1 MSDRHLINQL
11 KEVRNLKQAPALWR
25 QDLKQTLLKT
35 ISQQPT
41 LSYSYSER
49 AWLWFK
55 QTRLVVAPFR
65 LAPVVAAILLLVGG
79 SVPVVRATEGS
90 LPGQSL
96 YTVKRLSEKVQL
108 SFKTNPL
115 SRGLYYLDLANQRL
129 VEVDKL
135 ASDSKAQAELLRDYN
150 INVGFAQASLQTV
163 AQEAGVVAKYD
174 KAGEQL
180 AQRLISLKDKVG
192 EEASYKAAIKLTEKL
207 SNSSLALL
215 VNFGAPA
222 DDGQIL
228 ASRLQSQI
236 AKVEAKLNGVDGKLI
251 RLPQT
256 KPLKVVIESKQT
268 VVPAK
273 EAAKQAKESL
283 TEAKE
288 LIEKKFYTLA
298 LQKVQEGEDITS
310 KTEEAIAKT
319 EEPEAQVKGETQD
332 KTDEPV
338 VTPTEQINQTE
349 PKGEKVELK

>member
-1 MSDRHLINQL
+1 MSDHNLINQL
-11 KEVRNLKQAPALWR
+11 KEVRNLKQAPVLWR
-25 QDLKQTLLKT
+25 QDLKQSLLKMAAKERST
-35 ISQQPT
+35 
-41 LSYSYSER
+41 SYSYGER
-49 AWLWFK
+49 FWLLAK
-55 QTRLVVAPFR
+55 QTRLAVAPFR
-65 LAPVVAAILLLVGG
+65 LAPVLAVLLILLGG
-79 SVPVVRATEGS
+79 SVPVARATESS

-96 YTVKRLSEKVQL
+96 YALKRLSEKVQL

-115 SRGLYYLDLANQRL
+115 SRGLYYLDLANNRL

-135 ASDSKAQAELLRDYN
+135 AGNTKVQAELLRDYN

-163 AQEAGVVAKYD
+163 GGEAGVVARYD
-174 KAGEQL
+174 ESSEQL

-207 SNSSLALL
+207 SSSSLALL
-215 VNFGAPA
+215 VNFGAPV
-222 DDGQIL
+222 DDGQVL

-236 AKVEAKLNGVDGKLI
+236 AKVEAKLEGVDGKLI
-251 RLPQT
+251 RLPQV

-273 EAAKQAKESL
+273 EATKQAKVSL

-288 LIEKKFYTLA
+288 LVEKKFYTLA
-298 LQKVQEGEDITS
+298 LQKVQEGEEITS

-332 KTDEPV
+332 KTDEQSDASK
-338 VTPTEQINQTE
+338 EQSNQTE
-349 PKGEKVELK
+349 SKGATVELK